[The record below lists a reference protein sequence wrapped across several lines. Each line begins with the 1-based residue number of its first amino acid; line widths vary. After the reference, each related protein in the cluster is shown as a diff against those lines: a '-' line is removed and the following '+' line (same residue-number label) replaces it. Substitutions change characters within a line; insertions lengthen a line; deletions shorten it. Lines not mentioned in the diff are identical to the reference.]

1 MKFQRHN
8 AILELIEKESIDTQ
22 ELLLQKLQ
30 ERGFAVTQATVSRDI
45 KELHLIKVSTGGQ
58 YRYANASGKQDVEHG
73 TEARLRNIFR
83 ESILSVDFAGNMVVL
98 KTLTGVAMA
107 ATAALDAMK
116 IEDIVGSLAGDDT
129 VFLVMRSPEKALNFA
144 VDIKKLIL

>member
-8 AILELIEKESIDTQ
+8 AILELIEKEPIDTQ
-22 ELLLQKLQ
+22 ELLLLKLQ
-30 ERGFAVTQATVSRDI
+30 KRGFAVTQATVSRDI
-45 KELHLIKVSTGGQ
+45 KELHLVKVSTGGQ
-58 YRYANASGKQDVEHG
+58 YRYASGKQEVEHG